1 MKVKSA
7 KWIYSILH
15 KALLIQIQMVA
26 CLSENGIKLA
36 NFMKCKWMKWT
47 EFVLNPLSPTIRR
60 LQNIKIFSDFHH
72 NIWYFQNLCP
82 H

>member
-15 KALLIQIQMVA
+15 KTLMIQIEMVA

-36 NFMKCKWMKWT
+36 NFMSVNEWK
-47 EFVLNPLSPTIRR
+47 E
-60 LQNIKIFSDFHH
+60 
-72 NIWYFQNLCP
+72 
-82 H
+82 

>member
-15 KALLIQIQMVA
+15 KTLMIQIEMVA

-36 NFMKCKWMKWT
+36 NFMKCK
-47 EFVLNPLSPTIRR
+47 
-60 LQNIKIFSDFHH
+60 
-72 NIWYFQNLCP
+72 
-82 H
+82 